1 MAKIGTTF
9 TNSGKKAVLC
19 GSGELGK
26 EFVIYDSKQDLDIP
40 CVTER
45 LNKKENVQFILGEI
59 SSDDLEEISVCVVS
73 PGVPLDTPVMKAVI
87 GKGIPVWSEI
97 ELAYLYDKGEVIGI
111 TGTNGKTGTSN
122 LLTHIIRNSGKTVVN
137 NSKGSNM
144 APGLAS
150 ALVTQ
155 CTLGGKVTADVAV
168 LEVDERSSQYI
179 YTEFTPDYILCTNL
193 FRDSIMRNGH
203 SGFIFD
209 KINDYLS
216 EKTTLVLNGNDG
228 ISGLLGEGICNRV
241 FYSVNKTE
249 RSTETCT
256 DTVCDLIA
264 CPKCNHKLD
273 YEFFHYNHIGVPK
286 CSHCGFS
293 MPESRFFASDVDFE
307 NGTFVFNGDKGE
319 SLVLPF
325 QKGNFF
331 NVFNITGACAVC
343 RLIGIDI
350 ETIENSIE
358 DLSSKTGRFQE
369 KKYGGVEVVSML
381 SKNQNPI
388 SCSQSLKYLD
398 STDTEKDVVL
408 LITDSNDKVHGHEDI
423 SWIYDT
429 DFAPLNNE
437 NIKTIYVGGSRC
449 YDVANCLEI
458 KGINTD
464 KLVLFENYEKLAQEV
479 SKKSVEGRSI
489 VVYFELYATSVVEK
503 IKNALSQ
510 KGVQ

>member
-1 MAKIGTTF
+1 M
-9 TNSGKKAVLC
+9 GKLRFLIAIIVGKVSAFL
-19 GSGELGK
+19 LGK
-26 EFVIYDSKQDLDIP
+26 IFKRGTNTPGIIMLKICPDALSRFTMPRKTI
-40 CVTER
+40 CV
-45 LNKKENVQFILGEI
+45 
-59 SSDDLEEISVCVVS
+59 
-73 PGVPLDTPVMKAVI
+73 
-87 GKGIPVWSEI
+87 
-97 ELAYLYDKGEVIGI
+97 

-155 CTLGGKVTADVAV
+155 CTLFGKVTADVAV

-179 YTEFTPDYILCTNL
+179 YTQFTPDFILCTNL

-209 KINDYLS
+209 KINDYLNK
-216 EKTTLVLNGNDG
+216 KTTLVLNGNDG
-228 ISGLLGEGICNRV
+228 ISGLLGEGICDRV

-249 RSTETCT
+249 RSTDTCV

-273 YEFFHYNHIGVPK
+273 YDFYHYNHIGVPK
-286 CSHCGFS
+286 CSHCGFK

-307 NGTFVFNGDKGE
+307 KGTFVFNGPFEE

-343 RLIGIDI
+343 RLLGIDL
-350 ETIENSIE
+350 EVIENSIE
-358 DLSSKTGRFQE
+358 DLSSKTGRFE
-369 KKYGGVEVVSML
+369 NKKYNGVEVVSML

-388 SCSQSLKYLD
+388 SCSQSLKFLD
-398 STDTEKDVVL
+398 STETEKDVVL

-429 DFAPLNNE
+429 DFAPLNSE
-437 NIKTIYVGGSRC
+437 KVKTIYVGGSRC
-449 YDVANCLEI
+449 YDVATCLEI
-458 KGINTD
+458 KGIDTG
-464 KLVLFENYEKLAQEV
+464 KLVLFENYDELADAV
-479 SKKSVEGRSI
+479 SKKSIIGRDI

-503 IKNALSQ
+503 IKIAMSQ
-510 KGVQ
+510 KGDN

>member
-1 MAKIGTTF
+1 MGKLRFLIAIIVGKVSAFLLDKIFKRGTNTP
-9 TNSGKKAVLC
+9 GIIMLKICPDALA
-19 GSGELGK
+19 
-26 EFVIYDSKQDLDIP
+26 
-40 CVTER
+40 R
-45 LNKKENVQFILGEI
+45 FIMPKTT
-59 SSDDLEEISVCVVS
+59 VCV
-73 PGVPLDTPVMKAVI
+73 
-87 GKGIPVWSEI
+87 
-97 ELAYLYDKGEVIGI
+97 
-111 TGTNGKTGTSN
+111 TGTNGKTGSSN

-179 YTEFTPDYILCTNL
+179 YTKFTPDYILCTNL

-209 KINDYLS
+209 KINNYLN
-216 EKTTLVLNGNDG
+216 EKTTLILNGNDA
-228 ISGLLGEGICNRV
+228 ISGLLGEDVCNRV

-249 RSTETCT
+249 KSTPVCE

-286 CSHCGFS
+286 CSHCGFR
-293 MPESRFFASDVDFE
+293 MPQSSFFASDVDFE
-307 NGTFVFNGDKGE
+307 NGTFVFNGNSGE
-319 SLVLPF
+319 KITLPF

-331 NVFNITGACAVC
+331 NVFNITGTCAVC
-343 RLIGIDI
+343 RLMGIDV
-350 ETIENSIE
+350 ETISNSVD

-369 KKYGGVEVVSML
+369 NKFGGVEVISML

-388 SCSQSLKYLD
+388 SCSQSLKYLN
-398 STDTEKDVVL
+398 STENKKDVVL

-423 SWIYDT
+423 SWLYDT
-429 DFAPLNNE
+429 DFSPLNSE
-437 NIKTIYVGGSRC
+437 NVAKIYIGGSRC
-449 YDVANCLEI
+449 YDVANCLQI
-458 KGINTD
+458 KGIDTD
-464 KLVLFENYEKLAQEV
+464 KLVLFEDYDELAAEV
-479 SKKSVEGRSI
+479 SRQSVADRSV
-489 VVYFELYATSVVEK
+489 VVYFELYATSVVAK

-510 KGVQ
+510 KGDK

>member
-1 MAKIGTTF
+1 MIG
-9 TNSGKKAVLC
+9 KL
-19 GSGELGK
+19 
-26 EFVIYDSKQDLDIP
+26 
-40 CVTER
+40 R
-45 LNKKENVQFILGEI
+45 FII
-59 SSDDLEEISVCVVS
+59 
-73 PGVPLDTPVMKAVI
+73 AVI
-87 GKGIPVWSEI
+87 VGKVSAFLLDKIFKRGTNTPGIIMLKICPDALSRFVMPRTTI
-97 ELAYLYDKGEVIGI
+97 CV

-122 LLTHIIRNSGKTVVN
+122 LLTHIIRSSGKTVVN

-249 RSTETCT
+249 RSTDTCV

-293 MPESRFFASDVDFE
+293 MPESKFFASDVDFE

-319 SLVLPF
+319 SVVLPF

-343 RLIGIDI
+343 RLMGIDI
-350 ETIENSIE
+350 EKIADSVE
-358 DLSSKTGRFQE
+358 DVSSKTGRFQE
-369 KKYGGVEVVSML
+369 KKYGGIEVVSML

-429 DFAPLNNE
+429 DFSPLNNE
-437 NIKTIYVGGSRC
+437 SVATIYVGGSRC
-449 YDVANCLEI
+449 YDVAQCLEI
-458 KGINTD
+458 KGID
-464 KLVLFENYEKLAQEV
+464 ISKLVLFENYDALANEI
-479 SKKSVEGRSI
+479 SKKCIVGRSI

>member
-1 MAKIGTTF
+1 MGKIRFLIAVIVGKLSAFLLDKIFKRGTNTP
-9 TNSGKKAVLC
+9 GIIMLKICPDALAR
-19 GSGELGK
+19 
-26 EFVIYDSKQDLDIP
+26 FVMP
-40 CVTER
+40 ETT
-45 LNKKENVQFILGEI
+45 
-59 SSDDLEEISVCVVS
+59 VCV
-73 PGVPLDTPVMKAVI
+73 
-87 GKGIPVWSEI
+87 
-97 ELAYLYDKGEVIGI
+97 

-168 LEVDERSSQYI
+168 LEVDERSSQFI
-179 YTEFTPDYILCTNL
+179 YTKFQSDYILCTNL

-216 EKTTLVLNGNDG
+216 EKTTLVLNGNDA
-228 ISGLLGEGICNRV
+228 ISGLLGEEKCNRV
-241 FYSVNKTE
+241 FFSVNKTE
-249 RSTETCT
+249 RSTEKCE

-264 CPKCNHKLD
+264 CPKCNHILD

-293 MPESRFFASDVDFE
+293 MPESRYFASDVDFE

-331 NVFNITGACAVC
+331 NVFNITGAVAIC
-343 RLIGIDI
+343 RLLGIDI
-350 ETIENSIE
+350 DVIGSSIE
-358 DLSSKTGRFQE
+358 DLSSKTGRFE
-369 KKYGGVEVVSML
+369 ETNFGGVEVVSML

-388 SCSQSLKYLD
+388 SCSQSLKFLN
-398 STDTEKDVVL
+398 STETDKDVVL

-423 SWIYDT
+423 SWLYDT
-429 DFAPLNNE
+429 DFSPLE
-437 NIKTIYVGGSRC
+437 SEKIKNIYIGGTRC
-449 YDVANCLEI
+449 YDLAQCLEI
-458 KGINTD
+458 KGLDTSKFI
-464 KLVLFENYEKLAQEV
+464 LFENYDELATAV
-479 SKKSVEGRSI
+479 SKNAEKDRN
-489 VVYFELYATSVVEK
+489 VVIYFELYATSVVAK
-503 IKNALSQ
+503 IKNALKS
-510 KGVQ
+510 KGEN

>member
-1 MAKIGTTF
+1 MGKLRFLIAIIVGKVSAFLLDKIFKRGTNTP
-9 TNSGKKAVLC
+9 GIIMLKICPDALA
-19 GSGELGK
+19 
-26 EFVIYDSKQDLDIP
+26 
-40 CVTER
+40 R
-45 LNKKENVQFILGEI
+45 FIMPKTT
-59 SSDDLEEISVCVVS
+59 VCV
-73 PGVPLDTPVMKAVI
+73 
-87 GKGIPVWSEI
+87 
-97 ELAYLYDKGEVIGI
+97 
-111 TGTNGKTGTSN
+111 TGTNGKTGSSN

-209 KINDYLS
+209 KINNYLN
-216 EKTTLVLNGNDG
+216 EKTTLILNGNDA
-228 ISGLLGEGICNRV
+228 ISGLLGEDVCNRV

-249 RSTETCT
+249 KSTPVCE

-286 CSHCGFS
+286 CSHCGFR
-293 MPESRFFASDVDFE
+293 MPQSSFFASDVDFE
-307 NGTFVFNGDKGE
+307 NGTFVFNGNSGE
-319 SLVLPF
+319 KITLPF

-331 NVFNITGACAVC
+331 NVFNITGTCAVC
-343 RLIGIDI
+343 RLMGIDV
-350 ETIENSIE
+350 ETISNSVD

-369 KKYGGVEVVSML
+369 NKFGGVEVISML

-388 SCSQSLKYLD
+388 SCSQSLKYLN
-398 STDTEKDVVL
+398 STENKKDVVL

-423 SWIYDT
+423 SWLYDT
-429 DFAPLNNE
+429 DFSPLNSE
-437 NIKTIYVGGSRC
+437 NVAKIYIGGSRC
-449 YDVANCLEI
+449 YDVANCLQI
-458 KGINTD
+458 KGIDTD
-464 KLVLFENYEKLAQEV
+464 KLVLFEDYDELAAEV
-479 SKKSVEGRSI
+479 SRQSVADRSV
-489 VVYFELYATSVVEK
+489 VVYFELYATSVVAK

-510 KGVQ
+510 KGDK

>member
-1 MAKIGTTF
+1 MGKLRFLIAIIVGKVSAFLLGTIFKRGTNTPGIIMLKICPDAL
-9 TNSGKKAVLC
+9 SR
-19 GSGELGK
+19 
-26 EFVIYDSKQDLDIP
+26 FVMPRKTI
-40 CVTER
+40 CV
-45 LNKKENVQFILGEI
+45 
-59 SSDDLEEISVCVVS
+59 
-73 PGVPLDTPVMKAVI
+73 
-87 GKGIPVWSEI
+87 
-97 ELAYLYDKGEVIGI
+97 

-155 CTLGGKVTADVAV
+155 CTLSGKVTADVAV

-179 YTEFTPDYILCTNL
+179 YTEFTPDFILCTNL

-209 KINDYLS
+209 KINDYLNK
-216 EKTTLVLNGNDG
+216 KTTLVLNGNDA
-228 ISGLLGEGICNRV
+228 ISGLLGEGVCDRV

-249 RSTETCT
+249 RSTETCV

-286 CSHCGFS
+286 CSHCGFE
-293 MPESRFFASDVDFE
+293 MPKSRFFASDVDFE
-307 NGTFVFNGDKGE
+307 KGTFVFNGPLGE

-343 RLIGIDI
+343 RLMVIDLDVI
-350 ETIENSIE
+350 ETSIE

-369 KKYGGVEVVSML
+369 KKYNGIEVVSML

-388 SCSQSLKYLD
+388 SCSQSLKFLD

-408 LITDSNDKVHGHEDI
+408 LITDTNDKIDGHEDI

-429 DFAPLNNE
+429 DFSPLNSE
-437 NIKTIYVGGSRC
+437 NIKTVYDGGSRC

-458 KGINTD
+458 KGIDTG
-464 KLVLFENYEKLAQEV
+464 KLVLFENYDELASEV
-479 SKKSVEGRSI
+479 SKKSIVGRSV

-510 KGVQ
+510 KGDKN

>member
-1 MAKIGTTF
+1 MGNLRF
-9 TNSGKKAVLC
+9 
-19 GSGELGK
+19 
-26 EFVIYDSKQDLDIP
+26 F
-40 CVTER
+40 
-45 LNKKENVQFILGEI
+45 F
-59 SSDDLEEISVCVVS
+59 
-73 PGVPLDTPVMKAVI
+73 AVI
-87 GKGIPVWSEI
+87 VGKIMAFLLDKIFKRGTNTPGIVMLKICPDALSRFVMPRNTI
-97 ELAYLYDKGEVIGI
+97 CV

-155 CTLGGKVTADVAV
+155 CTLGGRVTADVAV

-179 YTEFTPDYILCTNL
+179 YTEFTPKYILCTNL

-209 KINDYLS
+209 KINDYLDK
-216 EKTTLVLNGNDG
+216 KTTLILNANDG
-228 ISGLLGEGICNRV
+228 ISGLLGEGVCDRV
-241 FYSVNKTE
+241 FYSVNKTA
-249 RSTETCT
+249 RSTDTCV

-286 CSHCGFS
+286 CPSCGFA
-293 MPESRFFASDVDFE
+293 MPESRFYASDVDFE
-307 NGTFVFNGDKGE
+307 NGTFVFNDKRGD

-343 RLIGIDI
+343 RLMGIDLDVI
-350 ETIENSIE
+350 GNSIE

-369 KKYGGVEVVSML
+369 QKYNGIEVVSML

-398 STDTEKDVVL
+398 STESEKDVVL
-408 LITDSNDKVHGHEDI
+408 LITDSNDKIHGHEDI

-429 DFAPLNNE
+429 DFSPLNNE
-437 NIKTIYVGGSRC
+437 AVKTVYIGGSRC
-449 YDVANCLEI
+449 YDVAECLEI
-458 KGINTD
+458 KGID
-464 KLVLFENYEKLAQEV
+464 ISKLVLFENYDYLANEV
-479 SKKSVEGRSI
+479 SKKSIVGRSV
-489 VVYFELYATSVVEK
+489 VVYFELYATAVVEK
-503 IKNALSQ
+503 IKAALSQ
-510 KGVQ
+510 KGDS

>member
-1 MAKIGTTF
+1 MGKIRF
-9 TNSGKKAVLC
+9 L
-19 GSGELGK
+19 
-26 EFVIYDSKQDLDIP
+26 I
-40 CVTER
+40 
-45 LNKKENVQFILGEI
+45 
-59 SSDDLEEISVCVVS
+59 
-73 PGVPLDTPVMKAVI
+73 AVI
-87 GKGIPVWSEI
+87 VGKVSAFLLDKIFKRGTNTPGIIMLKICPDA
-97 ELAYLYDKGEVIGI
+97 LARFVMPETTICV

-168 LEVDERSSQYI
+168 LEVDERSSQFI
-179 YTEFTPDYILCTNL
+179 YTKFVPDYILCTNL

-216 EKTTLVLNGNDG
+216 EKTTLVLNGNDA
-228 ISGLLGEGICNRV
+228 ISGLLGEEKCNRV
-241 FYSVNKTE
+241 FFSVNKTE
-249 RSTETCT
+249 RSTETCE

-264 CPKCNHKLD
+264 CPKCNRILD

-293 MPESRFFASDVDFE
+293 MPESRFFASDVDFQ

-331 NVFNITGACAVC
+331 NVFNITGACAIC
-343 RLIGIDI
+343 RLLDIDVDVI
-350 ETIENSIE
+350 STSIE
-358 DLSSKTGRFQE
+358 DLSSKTGRFE
-369 KKYGGVEVVSML
+369 ESKFGGVEVVSML

-388 SCSQSLKYLD
+388 SCSQSLKYLN
-398 STDTEKDVVL
+398 STENEKDVVL

-423 SWIYDT
+423 SWLYDT
-429 DFAPLNNE
+429 DFAPLE
-437 NIKTIYVGGSRC
+437 SDKIKNIYIGGSRC
-449 YDVANCLEI
+449 YDLAQCLEI
-458 KGINTD
+458 KGLDTSKFI
-464 KLVLFENYEKLAQEV
+464 LFENYDELATAV
-479 SKKSVEGRSI
+479 SKNAEKDRNI
-489 VVYFELYATSVVEK
+489 VIYFELYATSVVAK
-503 IKNALSQ
+503 IKNALKS
-510 KGVQ
+510 KGESDS